1 MSIVQSESAV
11 LVGTRVRLTQD
22 FPMEIN
28 ACLDVLSDEQL
39 WWRGNDESN
48 SIANLVIHL
57 AGSNHYYLEHVIDGQ
72 PLDRD
77 RDGEFAA
84 RQTLNR
90 EALRALWDASVART
104 ADVLDRLDP
113 SRLGEIVVAF
123 GKERSIERVLLHVS
137 HHNALHMGQIIV
149 MTKLLAGGTS
159 VGDLWKKTRAF

>member
-1 MSIVQSESAV
+1 MPLTASDSTILA
-11 LVGTRVRLTQD
+11 GTRVRLTED

-39 WWRGNDESN
+39 WWRANEESN

-57 AGSNHYYLEHVIDGQ
+57 VGSNHYYLEHLIDGQ

-77 RDGEFAA
+77 RDGEFGA
-84 RQTLNR
+84 RETLNKA
-90 EALRALWDASVART
+90 ALRSLWEASVART
-104 ADVLDRLDP
+104 AGVLSRLDP
-113 SRLGEIVVAF
+113 ARLGDIVVAF

-137 HHNALHMGQIIV
+137 HHNALHMGQIII

-159 VGDLWKKTRAF
+159 VADLWKKTRAF